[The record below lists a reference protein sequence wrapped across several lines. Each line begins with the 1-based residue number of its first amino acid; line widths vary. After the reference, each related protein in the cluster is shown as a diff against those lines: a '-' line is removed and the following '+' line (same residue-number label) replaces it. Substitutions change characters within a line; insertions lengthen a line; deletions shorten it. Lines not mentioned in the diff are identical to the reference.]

1 MLEEVG
7 ILETEMVESKELED
21 LPCVII
27 SLIESYL
34 PASSI
39 CSFSSTSR
47 QNRKRW
53 NSKRW
58 KLTFKLHTTSM
69 LYIGASRRHT
79 IVQQR
84 SISTNRWETYHRTH
98 FGEWE
103 NSFVPCCCC
112 CCCCQQCKLLNQIE
126 NETQFNVN
134 ALVPSLK
141 RAYGELWDRIELSM
155 LGYSDV
161 ASSSDIHDAQQ
172 DVQPHGGWNMIT
184 SGLSVTSKVVRLLL
198 EPFFRKVDEKGVF
211 SKRHGM
217 KLNGS
222 NVGRICPWKLACLV
236 KESGVDCSRCRLCDK
251 IDVGSNMELG
261 EGNSWITPCA
271 CCEPV
276 HRKCLENK
284 LHLNLKLDVQI
295 PWNRTSNVPKMWVSY
310 DSPTVIDQASDHPAS
325 VDDTN
330 QFITS
335 KAKCNYCDE
344 TYQRTLRL
352 PMSSREVLF
361 SSLSDPLA
369 IARAL
374 STFAHF
380 IVCILCIA
388 SLEAKCKHESC
399 QDNISLSEHWLQ
411 LQWSHRKW
419 KLIACAWWQL
429 QQSCML
435 HILFSPR
442 FMEIVDRIFMAPSV
456 ALFYVKLYIYFVLT
470 SIVLAISFLPMVT
483 RRFHDEVSIL
493 FLSDKQ
499 LEMLSP
505 IWDTIAIGN
514 LLNYAISSTTVI
526 AIFWRTNYRVYTV
539 ASRVECRNRLSTETF
554 RARVEDV
561 QNHWNDVQESALS
574 NRNEHPIYHG
584 NWT

>member
-1 MLEEVG
+1 MKYHDQSNNIKTSTDDEVSAG
-7 ILETEMVESKELED
+7 YEA
-21 LPCVII
+21 LPCVLIG
-27 SLIESYL
+27 LIESYL

-39 CSFSSTSR
+39 CSLSSTSR
-47 QNRKRW
+47 QNRDRW
-53 NSKRW
+53 NPKRW
-58 KLTFKLHTTSM
+58 KLTFNLHTTSM
-69 LYIGASRRHT
+69 MYKGT
-79 IVQQR
+79 GTNPEQR
-84 SISTNRWETYHRTH
+84 KSTRTDRWERYHRIN

-112 CCCCQQCKLLNQIE
+112 QQCKFLNLIG

-134 ALVPSLK
+134 ALVPSIK

-161 ASSSDIHDAQQ
+161 ASSSDYHVTQQ
-172 DVQPHGGWNMIT
+172 DVQPNGGWNMFT
-184 SGLSVTSKVVRLLL
+184 SGLRVTSKVVRLLL
-198 EPFFRKVDEKGVF
+198 EPFFMKAYEQGVF
-211 SKRHGM
+211 PKRRAM
-217 KLNGS
+217 KLRGND
-222 NVGRICPWKLACLV
+222 VDRMCPWKLACLV
-236 KESGVDCSRCRLCDK
+236 KESGVNCSRCRLCDK
-251 IDVGSNMELG
+251 IDVSSKMELG
-261 EGNSWITPCA
+261 EQKPWITPCA

-276 HRKCLENK
+276 HRKCLESQLLLNQK
-284 LHLNLKLDVQI
+284 LNIQV
-295 PWNRTSNVPKMWVSY
+295 PWNRSSNVPKMWVSY
-310 DSPTVIDQASDHPAS
+310 DSPTVIGRALNHPAS
-325 VDDTN
+325 VDGSN

-335 KAKCNYCDE
+335 KAECNHCGEKYK
-344 TYQRTLRL
+344 RALRL
-352 PMSSREVLF
+352 PRGIREVVF

-369 IARAL
+369 IARAF

-380 IVCILCIA
+380 MVCILCIA
-388 SLEAKCKHESC
+388 SVEAKYKHESC
-399 QDNISLSEHWLQ
+399 EGNFCLSEHWLH
-411 LQWSHRKW
+411 LQWTHRKW

-442 FMEIVDRIFMAPSV
+442 FMEIVDRIFLARSV

-483 RRFHDEVSIL
+483 RQFHDNAVNP

-499 LEMLSP
+499 MEMLSP
-505 IWDTIAIGN
+505 IWDMIAIGN

-539 ASRVECRNRLSTETF
+539 ANRVEDPNGFSTGAF
-554 RARVEDV
+554 SARVEEV
-561 QNHWNDVQESALS
+561 QNHWNDIQELTSGR
-574 NRNEHPIYHG
+574 RNDHPIYHG